1 MEQIIATLRAKLR
14 ELKKNRNE
22 IKKLRRGGVRGK
34 IGQIEERGWSTQVA
48 LIHLPPEEAM
58 PIQQMVDAVRIVIEV
73 LDP

>member
-1 MEQIIATLRAKLR
+1 VRLSFSA
-14 ELKKNRNE
+14 
-22 IKKLRRGGVRGK
+22 GGHCCNLLLYSV